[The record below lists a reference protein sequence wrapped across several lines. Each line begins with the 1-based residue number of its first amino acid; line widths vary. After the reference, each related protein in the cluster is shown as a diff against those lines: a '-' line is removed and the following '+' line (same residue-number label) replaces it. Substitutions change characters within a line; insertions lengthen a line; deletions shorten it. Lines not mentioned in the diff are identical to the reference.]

1 MGSLLS
7 RLPRGARLS
16 DGSWAERHRIVV
28 GLLWLHVP
36 ALALVGLI
44 GPRPWWEAVVLPLGV
59 AALAAGGTTAG
70 SRRARAELASIGLIS
85 CTFVAIELTGGRID
99 SHLHL
104 YAILIFVALYQQW
117 TPLLWAVGIVLV
129 HHGVLGLLNPPRV
142 FGMSMS
148 HGEALLMVAIHAG
161 AAVLEVAGIL
171 VFWHFAEQAEREGQ
185 EVAAEAARAVGERDA
200 SDQAA
205 KGRETEVER
214 DRAVRAQRRGDR
226 LAADAAEVAAGARAA
241 LDAVAAVEAQLA
253 NLSDAVRSIAERSTH
268 AAGIASSGQDVAAGA
283 TARMHGLERSV
294 AEIAEVNALIAQ
306 LAGQTNLL
314 SLNATIESA
323 RAGEMGKGFAVVASE
338 VKQLANETASSA
350 GKVSTV
356 IEAIIGQT
364 GAVASS
370 FASTTAVVAEI
381 NGVQVAIASSVEEQA
396 SVLAEVTRQLQTASR
411 ASREVLTGLDQ
422 LTASAREI

>member
-1 MGSLLS
+1 MGDLLS

-16 DGSWAERHRIVV
+16 DDSWASRHRIIV

-36 ALALVGLI
+36 ALVLVGLL
-44 GPRPWWEAVVLPLGV
+44 GPRAWWETVALPLGV
-59 AALAAGGTTAG
+59 AALAAGGTYAG
-70 SRRARAELASIGLIS
+70 SRRARAEVTSIGLIS

-117 TPLLWAVGIVLV
+117 TPLLWAVGIVVV

-142 FGMSMS
+142 FGMTMS

-171 VFWHFAEQAEREGQ
+171 FFWHFAEEVEHETETMAET
-185 EVAAEAARAVGERDA
+185 AAQAARDRDLA
-200 SDQAA
+200 AHAA
-205 KGRETEVER
+205 KDRETERER
-214 DRAVRAQRRGDR
+214 ERGARARAQADR
-226 LAADAAEVAAGARAA
+226 IVADAADVAVEARAA
-241 LDAVAAVEAQLA
+241 MNAVAAVEEQLA
-253 NLSDAVRSIAERSTH
+253 NLSDAVHNIAQRSSHAASIAASGESVAGSATERM
-268 AAGIASSGQDVAAGA
+268 
-283 TARMHGLERSV
+283 RGLERSV

-338 VKQLANETASSA
+338 VKQLANETAASA
-350 GKVSTV
+350 GKVNTV

-364 GAVASS
+364 GAVATS
-370 FASTTAVVAEI
+370 FASTTSVVSEI
-381 NGVQVAIASSVEEQA
+381 NGVQVDIASSVEEQA
-396 SVLAEVTRQLQTASR
+396 VVLAEVTRQLSTASR
-411 ASREVLTGLDQ
+411 AAQEVITGLDR
-422 LTASAREI
+422 LTASARQP